1 MTTVLFHGATSSRR
15 AWDEVIPAIKS
26 DCRILAPT
34 LPGHFGGRP
43 LQTEPAHVV
52 DGIVDDMCAYLD
64 GLGIGQAHLV
74 GNSLGGWVALEL
86 ARRGRAKSVLAL
98 SPAGAWRNPRDL
110 RRLLT
115 IFQLGAVGAQH
126 TNLVSVLIR
135 HPKMRRAFMRPVTEH
150 GDRMSTSQVEAV
162 LEDMAG
168 CAVLTNLLAG
178 ARQRGPIA
186 PFDRLDCPVR
196 IAWGVEDKTLPFM
209 RYGVP
214 MAAAL
219 PGAELRMV
227 PGVGHVPMI
236 DDPLLVA
243 RMISEFVAEVEHH
256 SRADHTRS

>member
-1 MTTVLFHGATSSRR
+1 MTIVLLHGATSSRR

-34 LPGHFGGRP
+34 LSGHFGGQA
-43 LQTEPAHVV
+43 LQAEPVHVV
-52 DGIVDDMCAYLD
+52 DGIVDGMCAYLD

-98 SPAGAWRNPRDL
+98 SPAGAWRTPRDL

-115 IFQLGAVGAQH
+115 IFQLGAVGARH
-126 TNLVSVLIR
+126 VDFIGGLIR
-135 HPKMRRAFMRPVTEH
+135 HPRMRRAFMRPVAEH

-168 CAVLTNLLAG
+168 CSVLTNLLAG

-186 PFDRLDCPVR
+186 PFERLDCPVR

-236 DDPLLVA
+236 DDPVLVA
-243 RMISEFVAEVEHH
+243 HMISEYVVKFEKQ
-256 SRADHTRS
+256 